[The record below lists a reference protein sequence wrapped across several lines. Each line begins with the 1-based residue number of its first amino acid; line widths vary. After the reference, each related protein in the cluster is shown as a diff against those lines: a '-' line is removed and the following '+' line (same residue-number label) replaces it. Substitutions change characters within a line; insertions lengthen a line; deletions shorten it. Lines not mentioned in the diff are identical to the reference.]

1 MIVSKKSIDNLVNEE
16 VSSPQTYEKKYTGVI
31 WAGGDSG
38 ATIGIGY
45 DCGFQTPATI
55 EKDWLVHIGK
65 NQVEILKMFS
75 GLKGQKA
82 KLAVEN
88 NPVVKQVH
96 IPFKAAYSVFIK
108 SSLPT
113 YARRALSIY
122 PKLDKLTPDAVG
134 AILSLVYNRGTSL
147 EGDRRTE
154 MKAIVPL
161 VAAQDYEG
169 IAKQLE
175 SMKRLWT
182 NGLVQR
188 RQREADLVRN
198 SNRTYSNDE
207 LIEI

>member
-1 MIVSKKSIDNLVNEE
+1 MIVSKKSIDQIVGYE
-16 VSSPQTYEKKYTGVI
+16 VSSPEVYEKKYTGVI
-31 WAGGDSG
+31 WAGGESG
-38 ATIGIGY
+38 ATIGIGADLGY
-45 DCGFQTPATI
+45 QTPTSI
-55 EKDWLVHIGK
+55 EKDWLIHIGK

-96 IPFKAAYSVFIK
+96 IPYKAAYSVFIK

-122 PKLDKLTPDAVG
+122 PQLNKLTPDAVG

-147 EGDRRTE
+147 EGDRRKE

-175 SMKRLWT
+175 SMKRLWN

-188 RQREADLVRN
+188 RQNEADLVRN

-207 LIEI
+207 LIEV